1 MRKTVAEKKVLRMG
15 HPILQK
21 TAQNVEEFGT
31 AALSQLL
38 TDLEDTM
45 KVEGGVGIAA
55 PQIGVSLRVVV
66 FGFKTNARYPDAPP
80 VPSTVLIN
88 PKIEFIG
95 DEMED
100 GWEGCLSVPGMR
112 GLVSRHRRLKYS
124 GYSEKGLFFEKY
136 AEDFHARVVQHECD
150 HLDGILY
157 PMRIKNLRSFG
168 YTEELDA
175 QS

>member
-80 VPSTVLIN
+80 VPFTVLIN

-124 GYSEKGLFFEKY
+124 GYSEKGLFFEKI
-136 AEDFHARVVQHECD
+136 C
-150 HLDGILY
+150 
-157 PMRIKNLRSFG
+157 
-168 YTEELDA
+168 
-175 QS
+175 